1 MFPITCL
8 KKLRNGKLRF
18 LYFSWICIII
28 CRRALGIQS
37 NWRMIITHAEHRST
51 RRTALYEIASKFTP
65 LQRARLNFP
74 SQCPLCEIC
83 HSWISTVKD
92 CDYNDR
98 SRQYPFGIY
107 MHIFDITK
115 TPPCNIKQFF
125 MAVKIKIFSRFFLFS
140 YFCSKHRLWEHVRT
154 ASVRRF

>member
-1 MFPITCL
+1 M
-8 KKLRNGKLRF
+8 
-18 LYFSWICIII
+18 I
-28 CRRALGIQS
+28 CRRALGIHS

-65 LQRARLNFP
+65 LQRASLNFP

-83 HSWISTVKD
+83 HSWILTVKD

-107 MHIFDITK
+107 THF
-115 TPPCNIKQFF
+115 
-125 MAVKIKIFSRFFLFS
+125 
-140 YFCSKHRLWEHVRT
+140 
-154 ASVRRF
+154 